1 MEKIKTSNRVS
12 MTNLQKKLMLSWM
25 PGTGGDMVK
34 SCLYL
39 LLFDGDWEYK
49 FYTGDEWVMSTPV
62 EQLLKDR
69 RVLHWNDKIV
79 SFIGNV
85 GECITPTEWKSVG
98 ILLED
103 RPDVV
108 DIVYSIRKEHH
119 TETNTKTNNEILRKI
134 EEACNVIDINPI
146 VTFICMKD
154 NKYLDIAKKN
164 WISKMVGKNFEG
176 SITQSDIQMWIND
189 IDADIKFRKENP
201 DKANNIFHELDSKIH
216 MMYMDNFYEW
226 KTFKQELEDYL
237 KCYDIAGHKEN
248 FPIVKQFWQAWI
260 NEQVL

>member
-1 MEKIKTSNRVS
+1 
-12 MTNLQKKLMLSWM
+12 MTNLQKKLMLSWT

-34 SCLYL
+34 SCLYP
-39 LLFDGDWEYK
+39 LLFGGNWEYK
-49 FYTGDEWVMSTPV
+49 LYTGAEWFMDSFKAS
-62 EQLLKDR
+62 EIKNKDA
-69 RVLHWNDKIV
+69 LQWNDKLV
-79 SFIGNV
+79 SFIDNV
-85 GECITPTEWKSVG
+85 GQCQTPTTWNPGG
-98 ILLED
+98 ILYD
-103 RPDVV
+103 KRVDVF

-154 NKYLDIAKKN
+154 NKYLAIAKKN
-164 WISKMVGKNFEG
+164 WISKMVGDIGN
-176 SITQSDIQMWIND
+176 ITQSNIQMWIND
-189 IDADIKFRKENP
+189 IDADIKFRKDNP

-237 KCYDIAGHKEN
+237 TCYGIDGHKEN
-248 FPIVKQFWQAWI
+248 FPVVKQFWQKWI
-260 NEQVL
+260 NEQV